1 MTIPDY
7 DKECDCE
14 VCELDRQ
21 QRKEANQKR
30 IKEEIQRVLRGSQKK
45 R

>member
-14 VCELDRQ
+14 VCAEDRK
-21 QRKEANQKR
+21 QRDDANKKR
-30 IKEEIQRVLRGSQKK
+30 IKEEIQRVLHGSQTK